1 MAVVDGWVR
10 LGFTAGNDG
19 GCRDRTTRVRLKQRR
34 WVQVLSNKLRGMN
47 KADLAVTATAFGLA
61 FLLQPFEQFIS
72 GQRKVEQL
80 GLASNGGEI
89 AWG

>member
-1 MAVVDGWVR
+1 M
-10 LGFTAGNDG
+10 
-19 GCRDRTTRVRLKQRR
+19 
-34 WVQVLSNKLRGMN
+34 LSNKLRGMN